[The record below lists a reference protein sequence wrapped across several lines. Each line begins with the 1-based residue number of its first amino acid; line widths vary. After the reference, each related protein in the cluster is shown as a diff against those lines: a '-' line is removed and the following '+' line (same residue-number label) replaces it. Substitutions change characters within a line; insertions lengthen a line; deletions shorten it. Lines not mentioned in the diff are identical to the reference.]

1 MTKPFSTIFGT
12 GTPVRKRNVWKGP
25 ERLYPAIVGARKDPV
40 RLRQNLTNLT
50 SYGFGLIAHDGV
62 DTYVVASGT
71 SMLTT
76 PDLLTGTSRTL
87 ATTPAG
93 IGSGL
98 VHYKGSF
105 FYCAHNSS
113 PSQIVQRSSNKGV
126 TWSNYGSAGVLSVV
140 GDLLYMVPYQLN
152 NPSLEMSTFYTTSDP
167 AAAAVP
173 RAFSRSSLWGK
184 VVGNANRQYCFSR
197 TASATPLGEVSTNGT
212 SFAQDVG
219 FETLAARAP
228 DSSALTNAVTL
239 AAGRV
244 MVFSCTTVGLYCLVA
259 DAAGTWSIGA
269 SLPQELDGYRFV
281 SVGSGGTHAIGPNA
295 YTDADGITSILFIVQ
310 DPAGNQLARIGTTY
324 DGKDWQFL
332 PPHFNFGGA
341 APIAPRG
348 VFSKI
353 DGTPL
358 FNASGTVLAEAN
370 PNAVELFYEL

>member
-1 MTKPFSTIFGT
+1 MTKPFSTVFGT

-25 ERLYPAIVGARKDPV
+25 ERLYSAIVGARKDPV
-40 RLRQNLTNLT
+40 QLRPNMSNVTA
-50 SYGFGLIAHDGV
+50 GFGLIAHNGL
-62 DTYVVASGT
+62 DTYVVASGA
-71 SMLTT
+71 SMFTT
-76 PDLLTGTSRTL
+76 PDLLTGTARAL

-98 VHYKGSF
+98 VYYKGSF
-105 FYCAHNSS
+105 FYCAHTST
-113 PSQIVQRSSNKGV
+113 PVQVVSRSADKGV
-126 TWSNYGSAGVLSVV
+126 TWSNYANPGTLSVV
-140 GDLLYMVPYQLN
+140 GDLLYMVSYQVN
-152 NPSLEMSTFYTTSDP
+152 NPAVPLATFYTTSDP
-167 AAAAVP
+167 AAPAVA
-173 RAFSRSSLWGK
+173 RAFSRSSFWGK

-219 FETLAARAP
+219 FETLAARSP
-228 DSSALTNAVTL
+228 VGSALINAVTL

-244 MVFSCTTVGLYCLVA
+244 MVFSCTTSGLYCLVA

-281 SVGSGGTHAIGPNA
+281 SVGPGGTYSVSPNA

-310 DPAGNQLARIGTTY
+310 DPAGNYLARIGTTY

-332 PPHFNFGGA
+332 PPHYNFGTT
-341 APIAPRG
+341 APTVPLG

-358 FNASGTVLAEAN
+358 FNASGNLLAEAN
-370 PNAVELFYEL
+370 MNAVELFYEL

>member
-1 MTKPFSTIFGT
+1 MTKPFSTVFGT

-40 RLRQNLTNLT
+40 QLRPNMSNVTD
-50 SYGFGLIAHDGV
+50 GFGLIAHNGL

-71 SMLTT
+71 RMLTT
-76 PDLLTGTSRTL
+76 PDLLTGTSRAL

-98 VHYKGSF
+98 VYYKGSF
-105 FYCAHNSS
+105 FYCAHTSTPTQVVS
-113 PSQIVQRSSNKGV
+113 RSADKGV
-126 TWSNYGSAGVLSVV
+126 TWSNYANPGTLSVV
-140 GDLLYMVPYQLN
+140 GDLLYMVN
-152 NPSLEMSTFYTTSDP
+152 NFNISAATFHTTSDP
-167 AAAAVP
+167 AAPAVA
-173 RAFSRSSLWGK
+173 RAFSRSHGWGK

-197 TASATPLGEVSTNGT
+197 VAVTIPLGEVSTNGT
-212 SFAQDVG
+212 SFSQDVG
-219 FETLAARAP
+219 FETLAARSP
-228 DSSALTNAVTL
+228 EGSALINAVTL
-239 AAGRV
+239 ADGRV
-244 MVFSCTTVGLYCLVA
+244 MVFSCTTSGLYCLVA
-259 DAAGTWSIGA
+259 DAAGAWSIGA

-281 SVGSGGTHAIGPNA
+281 SVGSGGTYAIGPNA
-295 YTDADGITSILFIVQ
+295 YTDADGITSILFLVQ
-310 DPAGNQLARIGTTY
+310 DPAGNYLARIGTTY

-332 PPHFNFGGA
+332 PPHHNFGTT
-341 APIAPRG
+341 APTVPLG